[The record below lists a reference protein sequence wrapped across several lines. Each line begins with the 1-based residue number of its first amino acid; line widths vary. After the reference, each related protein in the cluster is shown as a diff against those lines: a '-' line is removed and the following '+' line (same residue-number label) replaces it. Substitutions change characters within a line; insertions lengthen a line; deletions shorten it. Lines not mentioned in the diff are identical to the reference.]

1 MLFRSPLYQEE
12 ESEIGR
18 GRDETSESKRVATQ
32 VNTTVHL
39 HPTHFPLISRVPL
52 GVFVSGF
59 IKIRS
64 QWCVRG
70 LCFSTALAKSCA
82 A

>member
-1 MLFRSPLYQEE
+1 LLAARLYQEE

-39 HPTHFPLISRVPL
+39 HPTHSL
-52 GVFVSGF
+52 GKSGAAH
-59 IKIRS
+59 
-64 QWCVRG
+64 CVRKRVYKNTIAIVRSRIMF
-70 LCFSTALAKSCA
+70 LYSFD
-82 A
+82 